1 MSLRGNQGSLPSDG
15 SVKWNVQPVLW
26 SAGGTWEQL
35 GRTSM
40 RGTTTANAGIKNQ
53 TTSQGT
59 LKNG

>member
-1 MSLRGNQGSLPSDG
+1 MGLRGNRGSLPSDG
-15 SVKWNVQPVLW
+15 VAKWSAQTVLW
-26 SAGGTWEQL
+26 SAGGTWEQI

-40 RGTTTANAGIKNQ
+40 RGTTTANSGIKNQ

>member
-1 MSLRGNQGSLPSDG
+1 MALRGNQGSLPSDG
-15 SVKWNVQPVLW
+15 AVKWNVQPVLW

-40 RGTTTANAGIKNQ
+40 RGTTTADSGIKNQ
-53 TTSQGT
+53 TSSQGT

>member
-1 MSLRGNQGSLPSDG
+1 MGLRGNQGSLPSDG
-15 SVKWNVQPVLW
+15 AIKWSLQSVLW